1 MMRRLITLSLIIL
14 TGCTSTMQTMDGA
27 PNDTLFSDKPP
38 QVVAFC
44 IANKNETH
52 VSEGPNGERIVM
64 IKNDFGG
71 LSMMFSVF
79 PNNDGSRIEFRKNF
93 GMIGVA
99 WKQCL

>member
-1 MMRRLITLSLIIL
+1 MTRITLITAIMLA
-14 TGCTSTMQTMDGA
+14 GCSSTMQTMDNA
-27 PNDTLFSDKPP
+27 PNDTLYSDKSP
-38 QVVAFC
+38 QQVAFC

-79 PNNDGSRIEFRKNF
+79 PNDSGSRIEYRKNF

>member
-1 MMRRLITLSLIIL
+1 MKRFIPLAATLVA
-14 TGCTSTMQTMDGA
+14 GCTSTMQTMDNS
-27 PNDTLFSDKPP
+27 PKDTLYSDKPP
-38 QVVAFC
+38 QQVAFC

-52 VSEGPNGERIVM
+52 VSEGPDGERIVM

-79 PNNDGSRIEFRKNF
+79 PHDTGSRIEFRKNF
-93 GMIGVA
+93 TMIGVA